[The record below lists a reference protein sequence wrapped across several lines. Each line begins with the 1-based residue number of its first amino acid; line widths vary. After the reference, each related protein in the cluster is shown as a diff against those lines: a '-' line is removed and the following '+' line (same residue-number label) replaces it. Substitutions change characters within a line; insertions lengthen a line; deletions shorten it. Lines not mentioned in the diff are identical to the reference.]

1 MRNRAARDVFLD
13 HLECAQ
19 RGDIA
24 ADIERNFSATC
35 TLLTSYGV
43 FRGHDGVRKA
53 AALLDQ
59 QIGRTKYEYRTQM
72 TDGEVAFLEWTAES
86 SSARIDDGSDSYLI
100 RNGRIEAMTI
110 HYTVQ
115 SKHFSPQKTAS
126 GLPFTREADG

>member
-1 MRNRAARDVFLD
+1 MMSRTAKDVFLD

-24 ADIERNFSATC
+24 ADIERNFSTAC

-43 FRGHDGVRKA
+43 FRGHEGVKA
-53 AALLDQ
+53 AAELLDQ
-59 QIGRTKYEYRTQM
+59 QIGKTEYHYRTQM

-86 SSARIDDGSDSYLI
+86 SRAWIDDGADSYLI

-115 SKHFSPQKTAS
+115 SKHNRSA
-126 GLPFTREADG
+126 

>member
-1 MRNRAARDVFLD
+1 MFLD

-24 ADIERNFSATC
+24 ADIERNFSTAC

-43 FRGHDGVRKA
+43 FRGHDGVKAA

-59 QIGRTKYEYRTQM
+59 QIGRTNYRYRTQM
-72 TDGEVAFLEWTAES
+72 TDGEVPFLEWTAES
-86 SSARIDDGSDSYLI
+86 SRAWIDDGADSYLI

-110 HYTVQ
+110 HYTVR
-115 SKHFSPQKTAS
+115 SKHDQSA
-126 GLPFTREADG
+126 